1 MHNETHLD
9 GELMAIL
16 ASDLSDGA
24 KLAAVA
30 ERLGAKSASDIAKV
44 VNKPVRTVERHY
56 AELRKVRK
64 SAGTQICGT
73 TQNCVENH
81 ANLRTETTQ
90 ICVDASPAPA
100 SITTRATKEL
110 PSEVNS
116 YEDNIFPPIAPQT
129 ENKPSP
135 KAKRGSRLADDWE
148 LPEDWRQWALV
159 NCPAASLE
167 MVNREALK
175 FANHWQSKPGAS
187 ACKLDWRKTFQN
199 WCLTAFARGPLRPSQ
214 GYQPAATWA
223 PPKSAAERKIERHRG
238 LMRTI
243 DRLAETATQ

>member
-1 MHNETHLD
+1 MDNQSQD
-9 GELMAIL
+9 CADLMAIL

-64 SAGTQICGT
+64 SADTQICGG
-73 TQNCVENH
+73 TQICVENH
-81 ANLRTETTQ
+81 ANLRSSDTQ
-90 ICVDASPAPA
+90 ICVDAPRAPA
-100 SITTRATKEL
+100 SMTPRATKEL
-110 PSEVNS
+110 PTEVLS
-116 YEDNIFPPIAPQT
+116 YEDILPPVVPPT
-129 ENKPSP
+129 P
-135 KAKRGSRLADDWE
+135 KTKRGSRLPDDWE

-159 NCPAASLE
+159 NCPAASPE
-167 MVNREALK
+167 MVATEALK
-175 FANHWQSKPGAS
+175 FSNFWQAQPGSK

-214 GYQPAATWA
+214 GYQPAATA
-223 PPKSAAERKIERHRG
+223 VERKIARHSE
-238 LMRTI
+238 LLKSL
-243 DRLAETATQ
+243 DKYAEVQ